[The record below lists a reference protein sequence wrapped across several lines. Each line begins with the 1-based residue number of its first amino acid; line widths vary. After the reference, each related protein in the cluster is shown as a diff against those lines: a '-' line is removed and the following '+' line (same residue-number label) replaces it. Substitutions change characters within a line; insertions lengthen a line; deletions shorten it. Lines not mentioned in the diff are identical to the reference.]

1 MQSRINGV
9 AGTLTGTLDNSSDND
24 FPGAGLPLSLLD
36 TFALPTD
43 KFGRIAG
50 TFMNTG
56 GAGPYFEYYLV
67 DDNHGVF
74 EETDLLTSGQVAIG
88 YLAQACDVTSS
99 TSCQVAA
106 GASFAKRASKPSN
119 SRNLNENRK

>member
-50 TFMNTG
+50 TFLNTG
-56 GAGPYFEYYLV
+56 GAGPYFRDTTWSTTTMGFLKKPICSLQDKSESAI
-67 DDNHGVF
+67 
-74 EETDLLTSGQVAIG
+74 LLRHAMSRVP
-88 YLAQACDVTSS
+88 QA
-99 TSCQVAA
+99 A
-106 GASFAKRASKPSN
+106 R
-119 SRNLNENRK
+119 